1 MPIIKRYPN
10 RKLYDTE
17 SKKYV
22 TLDGISDLIRQG
34 QEVQVLD
41 HATGEDLTTLTLTQI
56 IFEQEKKQSGFL
68 PRSVLTGLVR
78 AGGQKI
84 STIRHSLTSPLDLIR
99 HAESEIDRRIGNL
112 IRRGELNETE
122 GKLLRHK
129 LLEHAPESDQ
139 TDMIDQLLANYNIPS
154 RRDLERLEQQL
165 EELTYKLNAIIQ
177 PPTEAP

>member
-1 MPIIKRYPN
+1 MPVIKRYPN

-22 TLDGISDLIRQG
+22 TLDGISELIQQG
-34 QEVQVLD
+34 QEVQVVD

-78 AGGQKI
+78 AGGEKI
-84 STIRHSLTSPLDLIR
+84 NMIRHSLSSPLDLIR
-99 HAESEIDRRIGNL
+99 HVESEIDRRISNL

-122 GKLLRHK
+122 GDLIRHK
-129 LLEHAPESDQ
+129 LLSNEATFNVSEEVEKV
-139 TDMIDQLLANYNIPS
+139 LASYNIPS
-154 RRDLERLEQQL
+154 RNDLERLEQQL
-165 EELTYKLNAIIQ
+165 EDLTFKLDSIIQ
-177 PPTEAP
+177 STNPH